1 MNKLLG
7 LDESLLRQT
16 GTAEQA
22 GYRLVNYLFL
32 LVTALSVLANGY
44 FGYLFLR
51 TWWGALMLALL
62 MGFIHFSVFR
72 IALITLMTKPL
83 IDKQESAAELPLR
96 PRINFKSLFRP
107 NLASL
112 VRFVFIGLIALT
124 LSFPL
129 STLFFHRQ
137 AMALEQEFMERI
149 SEQAN
154 RQDFGSIALQD
165 DTRQAHYPF
174 VIFERL
180 WALPSFRNSVAL
192 FVLIAY
198 APLLA
203 LARLRYGRLSKYADL
218 CRASMRQ
225 EILIDYQETL
235 EQSQDALSKS
245 YPAFDKKLVDLTPF
259 SDAPFRQKLKRG
271 AFRTYGS
278 SAEFKNHL
286 RSL

>member
-7 LDESLLRQT
+7 LDETLLRQT

-32 LVTALSVLANGY
+32 LVTALSVLSNGY

-51 TWWGALMLALL
+51 TWWGSVLLGLL

-83 IDKQESAAELPLR
+83 IDKRASPPEIPLR
-96 PRINFKSLFRP
+96 PWLNFKSLFRL
-107 NLASL
+107 NLASI
-112 VRFVFIGLIALT
+112 VRLVFIGLIALT

-137 AMALEQEFMERI
+137 AMSVEQEFMERI

-154 RQDFGSIALQD
+154 RQEFGSIALQV

-174 VIFERL
+174 VIFEQL
-180 WALPSFRNSVAL
+180 WTLRSFRNLVAF
-192 FVLIAY
+192 FVLIVY

-203 LARLRYGRLSKYADL
+203 LARLRYGKLTKYADL
-218 CRASMRQ
+218 CRESMRQ

-235 EQSQDALSKS
+235 EQCQFMLSKS
-245 YPAFDKKLVDLTPF
+245 YPSFDKKLVDLTPF
-259 SDAPFRQKLKRG
+259 ADAPFRQKLKRG
-271 AFRTYGS
+271 PFRTYGG
-278 SAEFKNHL
+278 SADFKNHL